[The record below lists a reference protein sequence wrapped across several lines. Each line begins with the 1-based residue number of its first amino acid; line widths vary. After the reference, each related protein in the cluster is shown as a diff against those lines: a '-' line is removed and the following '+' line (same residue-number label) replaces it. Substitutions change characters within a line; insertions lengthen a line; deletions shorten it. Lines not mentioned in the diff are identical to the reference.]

1 MLILAIFLIGEMSS
15 VLIHM
20 FMNYIGDYR
29 SVFRNKSFDRDNLAM
44 IATFFGW
51 ITFPFFWYVAYK
63 QLTLK

>member
-1 MLILAIFLIGEMSS
+1 MLILIMLLVGEMSS

-20 FMNYIGDYR
+20 FMNYIGDYKK
-29 SVFRNKSFDRDNLAM
+29 VFKNKSFDEDNLTIISVFA
-44 IATFFGW
+44 GW